1 MTNRTGNI
9 IYSAT
14 FGVSL
19 LALAIWS
26 TTSFS
31 DFSTADD
38 TPVLNGKLSH
48 AFEKHYDAEFP
59 IKQFSTNVWALLEY
73 KLFNEGRPGV
83 VIGEN
88 GWLYSDEE
96 FKPVADEQQHLQ
108 DNLAIVQGVR
118 AELSKHNVQLVL
130 AIVPSKSRLY
140 PEYTGDNR
148 ATALRQDLYQSF
160 HTTVRGKGIPAP
172 DLLSSLQQAKERGQV
187 FLRTDTHWTPLGAE
201 VVAQQVGAAVRG
213 AVQLD
218 GEAQAY
224 VTESGGRKD
233 YKGDLTRFLP
243 LDPLFDNLMPKPDEL
258 QQRETRA
265 ASGDEGSGDALFADS
280 SMPVALVGTSYS
292 ANPKWNFAGALR
304 QDLQRDLSNHAEDG
318 HGPILPMLKYL
329 QSDDLK
335 NAPPQVVIWEFPE
348 RYLPMANDFSEFDP
362 DWIAEL
368 KGSGGNT
375 ERLATTASH

>member
-1 MTNRTGNI
+1 MTTRTGNI
-9 IYSAT
+9 IYSAA

-26 TTSFS
+26 TQSFT
-31 DFSTADD
+31 DFSTAHD
-38 TPVLNGKLSH
+38 TPVLDGKLTH
-48 AFEKHYDAEFP
+48 AFENHYDAEFP
-59 IKQFSTNVWALLEY
+59 VKQFGTNVWAALEY
-73 KLFNEGRPGV
+73 TLFNEGRPGV

-96 FKPVADEQQHLQ
+96 FKPVAEQTQNLQ

-118 AELSKHNVQLVL
+118 KELSKHNVQLVL

-160 HTTVRGKGIPAP
+160 RNTVRGNGIPAP

-187 FLRTDTHWTPLGAE
+187 FLRTDTHWTPMGAE
-201 VVAQQVGAAVRG
+201 VVAQQVGNAVRG

-218 GEAQAY
+218 GDAQAY
-224 VTESGGRKD
+224 VTEMAERKD

-243 LDPLFDNLMPKPDEL
+243 LDPLFENLMPKPDDL
-258 QQRETRA
+258 QERATRA
-265 ASGDEGSGDALFADS
+265 ASEGDGDDALFADS

-348 RYLPMANDFSEFDP
+348 RYLPMANDFSDFDP

-368 KGSGGNT
+368 KGSSGS